1 LRIAP
6 AGWTISCI
14 RSCHAGQD
22 AGTSKVADAFNDHL
36 EHLGGT
42 HMRSMLFVLAA
53 LVASG
58 PAAAQ
63 SWKEYAY
70 SEYAVS
76 LTFPANPQIEM
87 TSYQV
92 AEGRSVPA
100 RAYSV
105 RQDKM
110 AFNLTIADLAGTN
123 FEESALID
131 NAIKTLSTGGEL
143 TLNLPHRIYRVYG
156 RQFVV
161 KGRDGSTS
169 MAAVFEYKGR
179 LYLIEAKA
187 LPGSMAADSEFAL
200 TRFQQSLTFTDGGS
214 NRTEDQIRA
223 YREACPRSAGGG
235 GNAAGRRFNPAGLD
249 DPRCQAQ

>member
-1 LRIAP
+1 
-6 AGWTISCI
+6 
-14 RSCHAGQD
+14 
-22 AGTSKVADAFNDHL
+22 
-36 EHLGGT
+36 
-42 HMRSMLFVLAA
+42 MRSMLFVLAA

-63 SWKEYAY
+63 SWKEYTY

-156 RQFVV
+156 RQCVV

>member
-1 LRIAP
+1 
-6 AGWTISCI
+6 
-14 RSCHAGQD
+14 
-22 AGTSKVADAFNDHL
+22 
-36 EHLGGT
+36 
-42 HMRSMLFVLAA
+42 MRSILFVLAA

-63 SWKEYAY
+63 SWEEYAY

-100 RAYSV
+100 RLYSV

-110 AFNLTIADLAGTN
+110 VFSLTIADLAGTN
-123 FEESALID
+123 LEEKVLVD
-131 NAIKTLSTGGEL
+131 NAIKRLSTGGEL
-143 TLNLPHRIYRVYG
+143 KLNLPHRIYRVYG

-161 KGRDGSTS
+161 RGRDGSTS
-169 MAAVFEYKGR
+169 MAAVFDYKGR

-187 LPGSMAADSEFAL
+187 LPGGITADTEFTL

-223 YREACPRSAGGG
+223 YREACPRSVAGGL
-235 GNAAGRRFNPAGLD
+235 NAAGMPFNPAGPD
-249 DPRCQAQ
+249 DPRCQVQ

>member
-1 LRIAP
+1 
-6 AGWTISCI
+6 
-14 RSCHAGQD
+14 
-22 AGTSKVADAFNDHL
+22 
-36 EHLGGT
+36 
-42 HMRSMLFVLAA
+42 MRSMLFVLAA

-58 PAAAQ
+58 PTAAQ
-63 SWKEYAY
+63 SWEEYAY

-100 RAYSV
+100 RVYSV

-110 AFNLTIADLAGTN
+110 IFNLTIADLAGTN
-123 FEESALID
+123 LEESALID
-131 NAIKTLSTGGEL
+131 NAIKTLSTGREL

-161 KGRDGSTS
+161 EGRDGSTS
-169 MAAVFEYKGR
+169 MAAVFDYKGR

-187 LPGSMAADSEFAL
+187 LPGGITAETEFAL
-200 TRFQQSLTFTDGGS
+200 ARFQQSLTFTDGGS

-223 YREACPRSAGGG
+223 YREACPAPWAVAATPRACLSTPRAPMIHAVRCNKDPLILNYRVGLVRPSQPGSNRS
-235 GNAAGRRFNPAGLD
+235 
-249 DPRCQAQ
+249 

>member
-1 LRIAP
+1 
-6 AGWTISCI
+6 
-14 RSCHAGQD
+14 
-22 AGTSKVADAFNDHL
+22 
-36 EHLGGT
+36 
-42 HMRSMLFVLAA
+42 MRSILFVLAA

-58 PAAAQ
+58 PVAAQ
-63 SWKEYAY
+63 SWTEYAY

-100 RAYSV
+100 RVYSA
-105 RQDKM
+105 RQDKLV
-110 AFNLTIADLAGTN
+110 FSLTIADLAGTDL
-123 FEESALID
+123 EESALID
-131 NAIKTLSTGGEL
+131 NAIKQLSTSGEL
-143 TLNLPHRIYRVYG
+143 KLNLPHRIYRVYG
-156 RQFVV
+156 RQFAVQ
-161 KGRDGSTS
+161 GRDGSTS
-169 MAAVFEYKGR
+169 MAAVFDYKRR

-187 LPGSMAADSEFAL
+187 LPGGINSDTEFAL

-223 YREACPRSAGGG
+223 YREACPRSAAGRR
-235 GNAAGRRFNPAGLD
+235 NAAGLPFNPAGPD

>member
-1 LRIAP
+1 
-6 AGWTISCI
+6 
-14 RSCHAGQD
+14 
-22 AGTSKVADAFNDHL
+22 
-36 EHLGGT
+36 
-42 HMRSMLFVLAA
+42 MRSMLFAVAV

-63 SWKEYAY
+63 SWEEHAY
-70 SEYAVS
+70 SEYAVT
-76 LTFPANPQIEM
+76 LTFPGNPQIEM
-87 TSYQV
+87 TSYQI

-100 RAYSV
+100 RVYSV

-110 AFNLTIADLAGTN
+110 VFNLTIADVAGAN
-123 FEESALID
+123 LEESVLID
-131 NAIKTLSTGGEL
+131 NAIKRLSTGGEL
-143 TLNLPHRIYRVYG
+143 KLNLPHRIYRVYG

-161 KGRDGSTS
+161 AGHDGSTS
-169 MAAVFEYKGR
+169 MAAAFDYKGR

-187 LPGSMAADSEFAL
+187 LPGGITADTEFAL

-223 YREACPRSAGGG
+223 YREACPRSQGGRR
-235 GNAAGRRFNPAGLD
+235 NAAGMPFNPAGVD

>member
-1 LRIAP
+1 
-6 AGWTISCI
+6 
-14 RSCHAGQD
+14 
-22 AGTSKVADAFNDHL
+22 
-36 EHLGGT
+36 
-42 HMRSMLFVLAA
+42 MRSMLFVLAA

-58 PAAAQ
+58 PTAAQ
-63 SWKEYAY
+63 SWEEYAY

-100 RAYSV
+100 RVYSV

-110 AFNLTIADLAGTN
+110 VFNLTIADLAGTN
-123 FEESALID
+123 LEESALID
-131 NAIKTLSTGGEL
+131 NAIKMLSTGREL

-161 KGRDGSTS
+161 EGRDGSTS
-169 MAAVFEYKGR
+169 MAAVFDYKRR

-187 LPGSMAADSEFAL
+187 LPGGITAETEFAL
-200 TRFQQSLTFTDGGS
+200 ARFQQSLTFTDGGS

-223 YREACPRSAGGG
+223 YREACPRSLGGG
-235 GNAAGRRFNPAGLD
+235 RNAAGMPFNPAGAD
-249 DPRCQAQ
+249 DPRCQVQ

>member
-1 LRIAP
+1 
-6 AGWTISCI
+6 
-14 RSCHAGQD
+14 
-22 AGTSKVADAFNDHL
+22 
-36 EHLGGT
+36 
-42 HMRSMLFVLAA
+42 MRSMLFALAV

-58 PAAAQ
+58 PVAAQ
-63 SWKEYAY
+63 SWEEYAY

-76 LTFPANPQIEM
+76 LTFPGNPQIEM

-100 RAYSV
+100 RVYSV

-110 AFNLTIADLAGTN
+110 VFNLTIADLSGAN
-123 FEESALID
+123 IEESALID
-131 NAIKTLSTGGEL
+131 DAIKRLSTGGEL
-143 TLNLPHRIYRVYG
+143 KLNLPHRIYRVYG

-161 KGRDGSTS
+161 QGRDGSTS
-169 MAAVFEYKGR
+169 MAAAFDYKRR

-187 LPGSMAADSEFAL
+187 LPGGITADTEFAL

-223 YREACPRSAGGG
+223 YREACSRSSAGGR
-235 GNAAGRRFNPAGLD
+235 NAAGMPFNPAGPD
-249 DPRCQAQ
+249 DPRCQVQ